1 MRSDADLV
9 PLMRRAMEPA
19 YPLPRYLAAHDVL
32 VDVFGLEEAFGARRR
47 VLVITGDALT
57 ERMAGPAIRAWNMAD
72 VLAAEHEVRL
82 VNLSPSGAM
91 VIFSLIPN
99 IGEPIS
105 LMLNGRGRV
114 SEKVLEREEIPRF
127 L

>member
-1 MRSDADLV
+1 MV
-9 PLMRRAMEPA
+9 PR
-19 YPLPRYLAAHDVL
+19 
-32 VDVFGLEEAFGARRR
+32 
-47 VLVITGDALT
+47 
-57 ERMAGPAIRAWNMAD
+57 AIRRHFDQRSEPREN
-72 VLAAEHEVRL
+72 AALERATVEVRGREHEVRL

-114 SEKVLEREEIPRF
+114 SGTVCWVKDGKIGITFSAPKE
-127 L
+127 

>member
-1 MRSDADLV
+1 MV
-9 PLMRRAMEPA
+9 PRTVRRHVDQRCEPRA
-19 YPLPRYLAAHDVL
+19 
-32 VDVFGLEEAFGARRR
+32 
-47 VLVITGDALT
+47 DALM
-57 ERMAGPAIRAWNMAD
+57 ERAAVEIAGR
-72 VLAAEHEVRL
+72 EHCVRL

-114 SEKVLEREEIPRF
+114 GGTICWVRDGKVGITFSEPKE
-127 L
+127 